1 MRPIQLREERN
12 FSEIINVTF
21 QFTFQN
27 LRTLGPVLL
36 YFAAPFSLI
45 SGIATG
51 LFQSQIFIMTS
62 DRYGMATPFS
72 VAGWGVEYLLSMLFN
87 LLAHIVMSLVVSTY
101 LVQYLDTD
109 GPIEPADIWRVVVR
123 KLLPALGMYI
133 LYGLSLLLGVILCFF
148 PVVYPYA
155 VFSLGTISMVREELS
170 PLEALQR
177 SQELTQMSWSD
188 GLTTFGIRIM
198 VAIAASFLAGVL
210 SIPMYLIMFL
220 QGLKV
225 LGENLQWIIML
236 TSIISVGGT
245 AILGGLVDV
254 ALGFQYFSLVEKK
267 EGVGLM
273 AEISQIGT
281 QTRRKEE
288 E

>member
-51 LFQSQIFIMTS
+51 LFQSQIFSMTS

-123 KLLPALGMYI
+123 KLLPAVGMYI

-267 EGVGLM
+267 EGIGLM

>member
-1 MRPIQLREERN
+1 MRPIRLREERD
-12 FSEIINVTF
+12 FSEIINITF

-51 LFQSQIFIMTS
+51 LFQSQLFSLAS
-62 DRYGMATPFS
+62 DRYGMASSFS
-72 VAGWGVEYLLSMLFN
+72 TAGWGIEYLLSMLFN

-101 LVQYLDTD
+101 LVQYLSTD
-109 GPIEPADIWRVVVR
+109 GPIEPADIWRVVSR

-133 LYGLSLLLGVILCFF
+133 LYGLSLLLGAILCFL
-148 PVVYPYA
+148 PVAYPYT
-155 VFSLGTISMVREELS
+155 VFSMGTISMVQEDLS
-170 PLEALQR
+170 PIGSLQR
-177 SQELTQMSWSD
+177 SQELAQLSWSD
-188 GLTTFGIRIM
+188 GLSTFGIRIL
-198 VAIAASFLAGVL
+198 VTIAASFLGAIL
-210 SIPMYLIMFL
+210 SVPMYLIMFL

-225 LGENLQWIIML
+225 LGENLQWIMML
-236 TSIISVGGT
+236 TSIISVGGA

-267 EGVGLM
+267 EGIGLM
-273 AEISQIGT
+273 EEISQIGI
-281 QTRRKEE
+281 QTRRDEE

>member
-1 MRPIQLREERN
+1 MRPIRLREERD

-51 LFQSQIFIMTS
+51 LFQSQLFSLAS
-62 DRYGMATPFS
+62 DRYGMASSFS
-72 VAGWGVEYLLSMLFN
+72 TAGWGIEYLLSMLFN

-101 LVQYLDTD
+101 LVQYLNTD
-109 GPIEPADIWRVVVR
+109 GPIEPADIWRVVSR

-133 LYGLSLLLGVILCFF
+133 LYGLSLLLGAILCFL
-148 PVVYPYA
+148 PVVYPYT
-155 VFSLGTISMVREELS
+155 VFSMGTISMVQEDLS
-170 PLEALQR
+170 PIGSLQR
-177 SQELTQMSWSD
+177 SQELAQLSWSD
-188 GLTTFGIRIM
+188 GLSTFGIRIL
-198 VAIAASFLAGVL
+198 VTIAASFLGAIL
-210 SIPMYLIMFL
+210 SVPMYLIMFL

-225 LGENLQWIIML
+225 LGENLQWIMML
-236 TSIISVGGT
+236 TSIISVGGA

-267 EGVGLM
+267 EGIGLM
-273 AEISQIGT
+273 EEISQIGI
-281 QTRRKEE
+281 QTRRDEE

>member
-51 LFQSQIFIMTS
+51 LFQSQIFSMTS

-123 KLLPALGMYI
+123 KLLPAVGMYI